1 MRKKISVIVPVYN
14 IEGYIERCLK
24 SIQKQT
30 YPRFEVIIIDDGS
43 TDNSLLLCQ
52 KFAKKYRNFRVI
64 SQKNQGLSTA
74 RNTGIKQ
81 ATGDFLA
88 FVDGDDEILPNFL
101 ADLMTAAETTGAE
114 IAICGFFE
122 VYPKNTRIVKTKSRQ
137 SMTVKTGREAVKDL
151 LIFQKNIEIVTWNKL
166 YKKELFHKVRFP
178 VGKICEDNLTTYKL
192 LARAKKVV
200 YLDLALYRYFRRN
213 NSITKQT
220 NQLVFCERREEAAKA
235 AVRFFQNSGEAETE
249 AAKYSLLLAY
259 FKYLDFALNGRIEKK
274 YFKIYRQKILE
285 RRTEFLRLK
294 CLDGKRKLYLNL
306 VGSLYGLPYI
316 WFRKIKNER
325 LVK

>member
-64 SQKNQGLSTA
+64 SQKNQGLSAA

-101 ADLMTAAETTGAE
+101 ADLMTAAEVADAE

-122 VYPKNTRIVKTKSRQ
+122 VYLKNTRMVKNKSRQ

-166 YKKELFHKVRFP
+166 YKKELFHEVRFP

-200 YLDLALYRYFRRN
+200 YLDLVLYRYFRRN
-213 NSITKQT
+213 NSITKKT
-220 NQLVFCERREEAAKA
+220 NQLVFCERREEAAEA
-235 AVRFFQNSGEAETE
+235 AVRFFQNSDEAE
-249 AAKYSLLLAY
+249 AAEYSLLLAY
-259 FKYLDFALNGRIEKK
+259 FKYIDFALSGRIEKK

-285 RRTEFLRLK
+285 RRTEFLQLK
-294 CLDGKRKLYLNL
+294 CLDKKRKLYLNL

>member
-64 SQKNQGLSTA
+64 SQKNQGLSAA

-166 YKKELFHKVRFP
+166 YKKELFHKVQFP
-178 VGKICEDNLTTYKL
+178 VGKVCEDNLTTYKL

-200 YLDLALYRYFRRN
+200 YLDLTLYRYFRRN

-220 NQLVFCERREEAAKA
+220 NQLVFCERREEAAEA

-259 FKYLDFALNGRIEKK
+259 FKYLDFALSGRIEKK

-285 RRTEFLRLK
+285 RRAEFLRLK
-294 CLDGKRKLYLNL
+294 CLDKKRKLYLKL
-306 VGSLYGLPYI
+306 IGSLYGLPYI

>member
-64 SQKNQGLSTA
+64 SQKNQGLSAA
-74 RNTGIKQ
+74 RNAGIKQ

-101 ADLMTAAETTGAE
+101 ADLMTAAETTDAE

-122 VYPKNTRIVKTKSRQ
+122 VYPKNTRIAKTKSRQ

-166 YKKELFHKVRFP
+166 YKKELFHKVQFP
-178 VGKICEDNLTTYKL
+178 VGKVCEDNLTTYKL

-220 NQLVFCERREEAAKA
+220 NQLVFCERREEAAEA
-235 AVRFFQNSGEAETE
+235 AVRFFQNSDEAE
-249 AAKYSLLLAY
+249 AAEYSLLLAY
-259 FKYLDFALNGRIEKK
+259 FKYIDFALSGRIEKK

-285 RRTEFLRLK
+285 RRAEFLRLK

>member
-30 YPRFEVIIIDDGS
+30 YLRFEVIIIDDGS

-64 SQKNQGLSTA
+64 SQKNQGLSAA
-74 RNTGIKQ
+74 RNAGIKQ

-166 YKKELFHKVRFP
+166 YKKELFHKVQFP
-178 VGKICEDNLTTYKL
+178 VGKVCEDNLTTYKL

-220 NQLVFCERREEAAKA
+220 NQLVFCERREEAAEA

-249 AAKYSLLLAY
+249 AAKCSLLLAY
-259 FKYLDFALNGRIEKK
+259 FKYIDFALSGRIEKK

-285 RRTEFLRLK
+285 RRAEFLRLK
-294 CLDGKRKLYLNL
+294 CLDKKRKLYLKL
-306 VGSLYGLPYI
+306 IGSLYGLPYI

>member
-64 SQKNQGLSTA
+64 SQKNQGLSAA

-101 ADLMTAAETTGAE
+101 ADLMTAAEVADAE

-122 VYPKNTRIVKTKSRQ
+122 VYLKNTRIVKNKSRQ

-166 YKKELFHKVRFP
+166 YKKELFHEVRFP

-200 YLDLALYRYFRRN
+200 YLDLVLYRYFRRN
-213 NSITKQT
+213 NSITKKT
-220 NQLVFCERREEAAKA
+220 NQLVFCERREEAAEA
-235 AVRFFQNSGEAETE
+235 AVRFFQNSDEAE
-249 AAKYSLLLAY
+249 AAEYSLLLAY
-259 FKYLDFALNGRIEKK
+259 FKYIDFALSGRIEKK

-285 RRTEFLRLK
+285 RRTEFLQLK
-294 CLDGKRKLYLNL
+294 CLDKKRKLYLNL

>member
-64 SQKNQGLSTA
+64 NQKNQGLSTA

>member
-64 SQKNQGLSTA
+64 SQKNQGLSAA
-74 RNTGIKQ
+74 RNAGIKQ
-81 ATGDFLA
+81 ATGNFLA

-101 ADLMTAAETTGAE
+101 ADLMTAAETTDAE

-122 VYPKNTRIVKTKSRQ
+122 VYPKNTRIAKTKSRQ

-166 YKKELFHKVRFP
+166 YKKELFHKVQFP
-178 VGKICEDNLTTYKL
+178 VGKVCEDNLTTYKL

-220 NQLVFCERREEAAKA
+220 NQLVFCERREEAAEA
-235 AVRFFQNSGEAETE
+235 AVRFFQNSDEAE
-249 AAKYSLLLAY
+249 AAEYSLLLAY
-259 FKYLDFALNGRIEKK
+259 FKYIDFALSGRIEKK

-285 RRTEFLRLK
+285 RRAEFLRLK

>member
-64 SQKNQGLSTA
+64 NQKNQGLSTA

-101 ADLMTAAETTGAE
+101 ADLMTAAETKGAE

>member
-1 MRKKISVIVPVYN
+1 MQKKISVIVPVYN
-14 IEGYIERCLK
+14 IEGYIERCLE

-64 SQKNQGLSTA
+64 SQKNQGLSAA

-122 VYPKNTRIVKTKSRQ
+122 VYPKNTRIVNTKSRQ
-137 SMTVKTGREAVKDL
+137 SMTVKTGGEAVKDL
-151 LIFQKNIEIVTWNKL
+151 LIFQKNIEIVAWNKL

-220 NQLVFCERREEAAKA
+220 NQLVFCERREEAAEA
-235 AVRFFQNSGEAETE
+235 AVRFFQNSDEAEAE

-259 FKYLDFALNGRIEKK
+259 FKYIDFALSGRIEKK

-285 RRTEFLRLK
+285 RRAEFLRLK

>member
-64 SQKNQGLSTA
+64 NQKNQGLSTA

-101 ADLMTAAETTGAE
+101 ADLMMAAETADAE

-220 NQLVFCERREEAAKA
+220 NQLVFCERREEAAEA
-235 AVRFFQNSGEAETE
+235 AVRFFQNSGEAE

-259 FKYLDFALNGRIEKK
+259 FKYLDFALSGRIEKK

>member
-30 YPRFEVIIIDDGS
+30 YPRFEVIIIDDDS

-64 SQKNQGLSTA
+64 SQKNQGLSAA
-74 RNTGIKQ
+74 RNAGIKQ

-151 LIFQKNIEIVTWNKL
+151 LIFQKNIEIMTWNKL

-220 NQLVFCERREEAAKA
+220 NQLVFCERREEAAEA
-235 AVRFFQNSGEAETE
+235 AVRFFQNSGEAEAE

-259 FKYLDFALNGRIEKK
+259 FKYLDFALSGRIEKK
-274 YFKIYRQKILE
+274 YFKIYQQKILE
-285 RRTEFLRLK
+285 RRTEFLQLK
-294 CLDGKRKLYLNL
+294 CLDKKRKLYLNL

>member
-1 MRKKISVIVPVYN
+1 
-14 IEGYIERCLK
+14 
-24 SIQKQT
+24 
-30 YPRFEVIIIDDGS
+30 
-43 TDNSLLLCQ
+43 
-52 KFAKKYRNFRVI
+52 
-64 SQKNQGLSTA
+64 
-74 RNTGIKQ
+74 
-81 ATGDFLA
+81 
-88 FVDGDDEILPNFL
+88 
-101 ADLMTAAETTGAE
+101 
-114 IAICGFFE
+114 
-122 VYPKNTRIVKTKSRQ
+122 
-137 SMTVKTGREAVKDL
+137 MTVKTGREAVKDL

-220 NQLVFCERREEAAKA
+220 NQLVFCERREEAAEA
-235 AVRFFQNSGEAETE
+235 AVRFFQNSDEAE
-249 AAKYSLLLAY
+249 AAEYSLLLAY
-259 FKYLDFALNGRIEKK
+259 FKYIDFALSGRIEKK

-285 RRTEFLRLK
+285 RRVEFLRLK

-325 LVK
+325 SVK

>member
-64 SQKNQGLSTA
+64 NQKNQGLSAA
-74 RNTGIKQ
+74 RNTGIKK

-101 ADLMTAAETTGAE
+101 ADLMTAAEVADAE

-122 VYPKNTRIVKTKSRQ
+122 VYLKNTRIVKNKSRQ

-166 YKKELFHKVRFP
+166 YKKELFHEVRFP

-200 YLDLALYRYFRRN
+200 YLDLVLYRYFRRN
-213 NSITKQT
+213 NSITKKT
-220 NQLVFCERREEAAKA
+220 NQLVFCERREEAAEA
-235 AVRFFQNSGEAETE
+235 AVRFFQNSDEAE
-249 AAKYSLLLAY
+249 AAEYSLLLAY
-259 FKYLDFALNGRIEKK
+259 FKYIDFALSGRIEKK

-285 RRTEFLRLK
+285 RRTEFLQLK
-294 CLDGKRKLYLNL
+294 CLDKKRELYLNL

>member
-30 YPRFEVIIIDDGS
+30 YLRFEVIIIDDGS

-64 SQKNQGLSTA
+64 SQKNQGLSAA
-74 RNTGIKQ
+74 RNAGIKQ

-101 ADLMTAAETTGAE
+101 ADLMTAAETTDAE

-122 VYPKNTRIVKTKSRQ
+122 VYPKNTRIAKTKSRQ

-166 YKKELFHKVRFP
+166 YKKELFHKVQFP
-178 VGKICEDNLTTYKL
+178 VGKVCEDNLTTYKL

-220 NQLVFCERREEAAKA
+220 NQLVFCERREEAAEA

-259 FKYLDFALNGRIEKK
+259 FKYIDFALSGRIEKK

-285 RRTEFLRLK
+285 RRAEFLRLK
-294 CLDGKRKLYLNL
+294 CLDKKRKLYLNL

>member
-30 YPRFEVIIIDDGS
+30 YLRFEVIIIDDGS

-64 SQKNQGLSTA
+64 SQKNQGLSAA
-74 RNTGIKQ
+74 RNAGIKQ

-101 ADLMTAAETTGAE
+101 ADLMTAAETTDAE

-137 SMTVKTGREAVKDL
+137 SMTVKTGRESVKDL

-166 YKKELFHKVRFP
+166 YKKELFHKVQFP
-178 VGKICEDNLTTYKL
+178 VGKVCEDNLTTYKL

-220 NQLVFCERREEAAKA
+220 NQLVFCERREEAAEA
-235 AVRFFQNSGEAETE
+235 AVRFFQNSDEAE
-249 AAKYSLLLAY
+249 AAEYSLLLTY
-259 FKYLDFALNGRIEKK
+259 FKYIDFALSGRIEKK

-285 RRTEFLRLK
+285 RRAEFLRLK

>member
-30 YPRFEVIIIDDGS
+30 YLRFEVIIIDDGS

-64 SQKNQGLSTA
+64 SQKNQGLSAA
-74 RNTGIKQ
+74 RNAGIKQ

-166 YKKELFHKVRFP
+166 YKKELFHKVQFP
-178 VGKICEDNLTTYKL
+178 VGKVCEDNLTTYKL

-200 YLDLALYRYFRRN
+200 YLDLTLYRYFRRN

-220 NQLVFCERREEAAKA
+220 NQLVFCERREEAAEA

-259 FKYLDFALNGRIEKK
+259 FKYLDFALSGRIEKK

-285 RRTEFLRLK
+285 RRAEFLRLK
-294 CLDGKRKLYLNL
+294 CLDKKRKLYLKL
-306 VGSLYGLPYI
+306 IGSLYGLPYI
-316 WFRKIKNER
+316 LFRKIKNER

>member
-30 YPRFEVIIIDDGS
+30 YLRFEVIIIDDGS

-64 SQKNQGLSTA
+64 SQKNQGLSAA
-74 RNTGIKQ
+74 RNAGIKQ

-101 ADLMTAAETTGAE
+101 ADLMTAAETTDAE

-122 VYPKNTRIVKTKSRQ
+122 VYPKNTRIVNTKSRQ

-220 NQLVFCERREEAAKA
+220 NQLVFCERREEAAEA

-259 FKYLDFALNGRIEKK
+259 FKYLDFALSGRIEKK

-285 RRTEFLRLK
+285 RRAEFLRLK

>member
-1 MRKKISVIVPVYN
+1 MQKKISVIVPVYN

-64 SQKNQGLSTA
+64 SQKNQGLSAA
-74 RNTGIKQ
+74 RNAGIKQ

-101 ADLMTAAETTGAE
+101 ADLMTAAEATDAE

-122 VYPKNTRIVKTKSRQ
+122 VYPKNTRIVNIKSRQ

-166 YKKELFHKVRFP
+166 YKKEIFNKVQFP

-220 NQLVFCERREEAAKA
+220 NQLVFCERREEAAEA
-235 AVRFFQNSGEAETE
+235 AVRFFQNSGETETE

-259 FKYLDFALNGRIEKK
+259 FKYLDFALSGRIEKK
-274 YFKIYRQKILE
+274 YFRIYRQKILE
-285 RRTEFLRLK
+285 RRAEFLRLK

-306 VGSLYGLPYI
+306 IGSLYGLPYI
-316 WFRKIKNER
+316 WLRKIKNER

>member
-1 MRKKISVIVPVYN
+1 MRKKISIIVPVYN

-52 KFAKKYRNFRVI
+52 KFVKKYRNFRVI
-64 SQKNQGLSTA
+64 SQKNQGLSAA
-74 RNTGIKQ
+74 RNAGIKQ

-88 FVDGDDEILPNFL
+88 FVDGDDEILPNSL

-200 YLDLALYRYFRRN
+200 YLDLVLYRYFRRN
-213 NSITKQT
+213 NSITKKT
-220 NQLVFCERREEAAKA
+220 NQLVFCERREEAAEA
-235 AVRFFQNSGEAETE
+235 AVRFFQNSDEAE
-249 AAKYSLLLAY
+249 AAEYSLLLAY
-259 FKYLDFALNGRIEKK
+259 FKYIDFALSGRIEKK

>member
-1 MRKKISVIVPVYN
+1 M
-14 IEGYIERCLK
+14 
-24 SIQKQT
+24 
-30 YPRFEVIIIDDGS
+30 
-43 TDNSLLLCQ
+43 
-52 KFAKKYRNFRVI
+52 
-64 SQKNQGLSTA
+64 
-74 RNTGIKQ
+74 
-81 ATGDFLA
+81 A

-101 ADLMTAAETTGAE
+101 ADLMTAAETTDAE

-122 VYPKNTRIVKTKSRQ
+122 VYPKNTRIAKTKSRQ

-220 NQLVFCERREEAAKA
+220 NQLVFCERREEAAEA
-235 AVRFFQNSGEAETE
+235 AVRFFQNSGEAE

-259 FKYLDFALNGRIEKK
+259 FKYLDFALSGRIEKK

-285 RRTEFLRLK
+285 RRTEFLQLK
-294 CLDGKRKLYLNL
+294 CLDKKRKLYLNL